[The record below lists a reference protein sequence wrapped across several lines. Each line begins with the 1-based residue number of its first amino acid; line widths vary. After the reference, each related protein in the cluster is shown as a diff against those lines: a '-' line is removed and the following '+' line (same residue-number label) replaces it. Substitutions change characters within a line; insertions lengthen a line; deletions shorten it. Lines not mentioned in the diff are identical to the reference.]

1 MKAKLDAGTELS
13 LSAISGEFSEE
24 EISSIARMM
33 ARYHDVPVSERGV
46 QEYIQVLKTEKAALR
61 ARQAAEAEQPQE
73 LLGYLEALRKQKK

>member
-1 MKAKLDAGTELS
+1 
-13 LSAISGEFSEE
+13 
-24 EISSIARMM
+24 MM

-73 LLGYLEALRKQKK
+73 LLGYLEALREAEKIEAGGISLWERQTKRQ